1 MEQQLL
7 IFREFLVIAGC
18 LFVID
23 NSNGSSRDD
32 SSAAVSSAAVSS
44 VPKLSSFSKANEG
57 STSKSSKKE
66 YREFIS
72 LIDDEDD
79 WLDTYA
85 EKEDADFLAAIDAS
99 LLENAKHEE
108 TAKETI
114 EELFSKLMEETG
126 IFPSDDDEGQYVNMI
141 VHRRFVY
148 QSTVRGIGR
157 KYVCPSFLRLL
168 TAERQAQQIISLR
181 QFQPKCL
188 FYFQIFED
196 F

>member
-1 MEQQLL
+1 MEQQQL

-23 NSNGSSRDD
+23 DSNGSSRDD

-44 VPKLSSFSKANEG
+44 AAVSSAAVSSVSKLSSFSEANEG

-85 EKEDADFLAAIDAS
+85 EKEDADFLAAIDAT

-114 EELFSKLMEETG
+114 EELF
-126 IFPSDDDEGQYVNMI
+126 
-141 VHRRFVY
+141 
-148 QSTVRGIGR
+148 QSSWR
-157 KYVCPSFLRLL
+157 KQEFSPVMMMKASML
-168 TAERQAQQIISLR
+168 T
-181 QFQPKCL
+181 
-188 FYFQIFED
+188 
-196 F
+196 